1 MATVIETQTKA
12 ELAAKKLL
20 TAQEFRELAPEET
33 PEFCEL
39 EKGKVI
45 QLPPPTF
52 LHGHLCNEFAWWLT
66 NYVKANESGHVGT
79 NDSAVVTARDPD
91 TVRGADVS
99 YYSFTKIPRGV
110 IPTGYFEFVP
120 DLVAEVLS
128 PSDRWPAVLSKVA
141 EYLAAEVQVVLVIDP
156 EPESKTIRVFRID
169 GTIDVLHDGDTL
181 TLPTLMPG
189 FELPLAKLFG

>member
-1 MATVIETQTKA
+1 M
-12 ELAAKKLL
+12 
-20 TAQEFRELAPEET
+20 
-33 PEFCEL
+33 
-39 EKGKVI
+39 
-45 QLPPPTF
+45 
-52 LHGHLCNEFAWWLT
+52 
-66 NYVKANESGHVGT
+66 
-79 NDSAVVTARDPD
+79 
-91 TVRGADVS
+91 ADVS

-141 EYLAAEVQVVLVIDP
+141 EYLSADVQVVLVIDP

-169 GTIDVLHDGDTL
+169 GTIDVLHDDDTL
-181 TLPTLMPG
+181 TLPTLVPG